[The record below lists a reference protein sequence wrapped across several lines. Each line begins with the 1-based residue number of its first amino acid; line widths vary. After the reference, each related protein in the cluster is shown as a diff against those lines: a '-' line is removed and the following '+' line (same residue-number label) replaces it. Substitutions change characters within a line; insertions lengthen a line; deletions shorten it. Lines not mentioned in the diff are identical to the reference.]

1 MLTPDCENSFIY
13 APKSRECQLHCPV
26 PSLSMLVFLP
36 TLAVLILKQ
45 CCVSS
50 DVAVVD
56 SSISINK

>member
-1 MLTPDCENSFIY
+1 MFY
-13 APKSRECQLHCPV
+13 VPKSREYQLLYSV
-26 PSLSMLVFLP
+26 PSLSLLVFLP

>member
-1 MLTPDCENSFIY
+1 MFY
-13 APKSRECQLHCPV
+13 VPKSREYQLLYSV
-26 PSLSMLVFLP
+26 PSLSLLVFLP

-45 CCVSS
+45 SGVSS